1 MKKRLFLLGIVV
13 LLLSVVS
20 LSNLKSNQ
28 DQEVALPK
36 TTTLETEVIEYDE
49 LTSYIEL
56 FKTGDIINI
65 ENSNYLS
72 SYAIPGRWKHS
83 IFYLGTYQQFNEVF
97 TVDDKYYQEINNH
110 YQTKDEILVLDS
122 NSTGVKIRTLD
133 QMANLKKES
142 YLKALSGYRFNED
155 KNFIKNYLNRALDYL
170 DTPYDYSMTTYD
182 DSALYCSELVYY
194 ALLANDIEINKT
206 STIVDHIVITPT
218 DLSDFLETLD
228 DIEHVY
234 LLEKN
239 NEQIVIT

>member
-1 MKKRLFLLGIVV
+1 MKKRLILLGIAIVFLGIAG
-13 LLLSVVS
+13 LLILW
-20 LSNLKSNQ
+20 SNQ
-28 DQEVALPK
+28 DQEVASPQA
-36 TTTLETEVIEYDE
+36 TTFESEVIEYDE
-49 LTSYIEL
+49 LTNYIEL

-97 TVDDKYYQEINNH
+97 TIDDKYYQEINTH

-133 QMANLKKES
+133 QMANLKNES
-142 YLKALSGYRFNED
+142 YLKALTGYRFNED
-155 KNFIKNYLNRALDYL
+155 ESFIKKYLNRALDYL
-170 DTPYDYSMTTYD
+170 NTPYDYSMTTYD

-194 ALLANDIEINKT
+194 ALLANEIEIDKT
-206 STIVDHIVITPT
+206 STIADRVVITPT

-228 DIEHVY
+228 NTEHVY
-234 LLEKN
+234 LLEKKN
-239 NEQIVIT
+239 DQIVIK

>member
-1 MKKRLFLLGIVV
+1 MKKILLGIVLV
-13 LLLSVVS
+13 LIIGGCFYENKPDEQTVVVEDS
-20 LSNLKSNQ
+20 TDNQ
-28 DQEVALPK
+28 
-36 TTTLETEVIEYDE
+36 EVIEYQE
-49 LTSYIEL
+49 LLDYIEI
-56 FKTGDIINI
+56 FKVGDIINL
-65 ENSNYLS
+65 ENVNYLS

-83 IFYLGTYQQFNEVF
+83 LFYLGSYQQFTSFFNEN
-97 TVDDKYYQEINNH
+97 DKYYQEIVKH
-110 YQTKDEILVLDS
+110 YQNKDEILVLDS
-122 NSTGVKIRTLD
+122 NSTGVKIRTFD

-142 YLKALSGYRFNED
+142 YLKALTGYRFNED